1 MADLLGIIA
10 PLKKFLSNTNEEI
23 IMSVEGKKSTVLT
36 LKEGRIYNIP
46 DFQREIRWTSDNVSV
61 LVEDIKSGA
70 KFLGNIILTKHS
82 ESLYSI
88 IDGQQRITV
97 LSMVLNCIRL
107 FHQEEIDVIMPCRL
121 TIDSFLAFEELMD
134 LSFKKDEKTKKMV
147 AESDKLK
154 QAHKYFELWNYIS
167 DLEEVKD
174 RRQAKKFLSNLGSS
188 NLNII
193 INESDDVSEGIRYF
207 IDVNLKGKQLDTEDI
222 FKSYLFINDPGR
234 EIREKWYLLKTTA
247 ANVEASKMEYPLLKM
262 LEHYFYC
269 DLYLCDRYKG
279 MEFGTDFLLKKR
291 YKPSD
296 NTYIYRE
303 GTHLI
308 EVIDDKKYM
317 RDALD
322 DINTVI
328 GIMLNIVSSVSI
340 TDDFKK
346 VFMYTD
352 SHEREKNLD
361 DTELKIIHNILG
373 KILRDSK
380 IAPKALVMKYLLLVI
395 LRENNKQKEDLRQ
408 VYGVYLFS
416 VLFMIFENKKST
428 EVLMGVLRAKA
439 DAWYNEMIKQIYSYF
454 SVGQITDSRIL
465 AQYKLGRN
473 EEEEDYR
480 FKCKSLATVYNYF
493 AIVDRKVR
501 IKNGLI
507 DELYKFIND
516 ENAYSLEHFIISESS
531 KRIIK
536 GDAYFDEYEIEE
548 TVYKKY
554 VNNIFNFIFLDKD
567 TNSMLSNLW
576 LPSKLDRLKNHP
588 IKCEY
593 SNMIVSKLDAINE
606 EFKKR
611 VKVNYKDNL
620 YLFFARD
627 FKDMYISY
635 GREVLESV
643 IEKIKN
649 ECAP

>member
-1 MADLLGIIA
+1 
-10 PLKKFLSNTNEEI
+10 
-23 IMSVEGKKSTVLT
+23 
-36 LKEGRIYNIP
+36 
-46 DFQREIRWTSDNVSV
+46 
-61 LVEDIKSGA
+61 
-70 KFLGNIILTKHS
+70 
-82 ESLYSI
+82 
-88 IDGQQRITV
+88 
-97 LSMVLNCIRL
+97 
-107 FHQEEIDVIMPCRL
+107 
-121 TIDSFLAFEELMD
+121 
-134 LSFKKDEKTKKMV
+134 
-147 AESDKLK
+147 
-154 QAHKYFELWNYIS
+154 
-167 DLEEVKD
+167 
-174 RRQAKKFLSNLGSS
+174 
-188 NLNII
+188 
-193 INESDDVSEGIRYF
+193 
-207 IDVNLKGKQLDTEDI
+207 
-222 FKSYLFINDPGR
+222 
-234 EIREKWYLLKTTA
+234 
-247 ANVEASKMEYPLLKM
+247 
-262 LEHYFYC
+262 
-269 DLYLCDRYKG
+269 
-279 MEFGTDFLLKKR
+279 
-291 YKPSD
+291 
-296 NTYIYRE
+296 
-303 GTHLI
+303 
-308 EVIDDKKYM
+308 
-317 RDALD
+317 
-322 DINTVI
+322 
-328 GIMLNIVSSVSI
+328 
-340 TDDFKK
+340 
-346 VFMYTD
+346 
-352 SHEREKNLD
+352 
-361 DTELKIIHNILG
+361 
-373 KILRDSK
+373 
-380 IAPKALVMKYLLLVI
+380 
-395 LRENNKQKEDLRQ
+395 
-408 VYGVYLFS
+408 
-416 VLFMIFENKKST
+416 MI
-428 EVLMGVLRAKA
+428 
-439 DAWYNEMIKQIYSYF
+439 
-454 SVGQITDSRIL
+454 QITDSRIL